1 MIVTDYVW
9 VRGTETVSG
18 DISLERMHRADNEG
32 PGNPL
37 EENVRWWIE
46 EGYVP
51 VGAPVYVET
60 LEMEGLRWKV
70 FAQAMIG
77 YDGHKLSLANFNPR
91 PPSDSRRG

>member
-18 DISLERMHRADNEG
+18 DISLERMHRADNKG

-37 EENVRWWIE
+37 EENVRDWVE
-46 EGYVP
+46 NGYLP

-60 LEMEGLRWKV
+60 LERWGLRWKV
-70 FAQAMIG
+70 FAQAMVG
-77 YDGHKLSLANFNPR
+77 DRKLSLANFNPR

>member
-1 MIVTDYVW
+1 MSYIW

-18 DISLERMHRADNEG
+18 EISIERRHRADNEG

-70 FAQAMIG
+70 FAQAMVG
-77 YDGHKLSLANFNPR
+77 DRKLSLANFNPR

>member
-1 MIVTDYVW
+1 MIATDYVW

-18 DISLERMHRADNEG
+18 EISIERRHRADNEG

-70 FAQAMIG
+70 FAQAMVG
-77 YDGHKLSLANFNPR
+77 DRKLSLANFNPR